1 MKPGHAIGQQRT
13 QGPAFQCG
21 GGAHRMQRYS
31 YGHLVFSFGARVGV
45 ALVEREACGGGGGG
59 CRRGVRRD
67 KWCVL
72 SLLLSPSLFPRSRL
86 LPRPQVPGWAGGDR
100 CYWWWRC
107 RCAASSGA
115 AATSG
120 AGLCCQFGHV
130 REDATEE
137 AVRSHRGHGG
147 LQEWRRAAPRVQFN
161 DVEPVLFGLRL
172 LRRRRLR
179 TLRLRLLRRLLLPS
193 VAPHQGHGVGAGG
206 AHHGG
211 GAVQSNV
218 CLDEARARA
227 VRIVRDDP
235 HDARDLGGVAQ
246 GADAAAGERVKD

>member
-13 QGPAFQCG
+13 QGPAFQRG

-45 ALVEREACGGGGGG
+45 ALVQREACGGGGGG

-67 KWCVL
+67 KWRAL
-72 SLLLSPSLFPRSRL
+72 SLLSPSLFPRSRL
-86 LPRPQVPGWAGGDR
+86 LLRPQVPSWAGGDR
-100 CYWWWRC
+100 CYWWWPC
-107 RCAASSGA
+107 RCAASS
-115 AATSG
+115 S
-120 AGLCCQFGHV
+120 GLCCQFGHV

-147 LQEWRRAAPRVQFN
+147 LQERRRAAPRVQVN
-161 DVEPVLFGLRL
+161 NVEPVLFGLRL
-172 LRRRRLR
+172 LRRRR
-179 TLRLRLLRRLLLPS
+179 LRLRLLRRLLLPS

-211 GAVQSNV
+211 GVVQSNV

-246 GADAAAGERVKD
+246 GSDAAAGERVKD